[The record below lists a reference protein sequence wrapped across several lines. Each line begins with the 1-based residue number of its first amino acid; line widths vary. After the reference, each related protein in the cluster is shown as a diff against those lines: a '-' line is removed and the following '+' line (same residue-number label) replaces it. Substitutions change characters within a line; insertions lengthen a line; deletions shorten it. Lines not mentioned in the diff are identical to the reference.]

1 MSQAE
6 QTWAVRLG
14 RLGIAARGIVF
25 GIIGLFLIQA
35 AKQSDASQAKGF
47 GEALASLEQQPFGPW
62 VLGLV
67 ALGLIAYGIYSV
79 VEARY
84 RRILPS

>member
-1 MSQAE
+1 MSNNE

-25 GIIGLFLIQA
+25 TVIGFFLIQA

-47 GEALASLEQQPFGPW
+47 GEALASLEQNPFGPW
-62 VLGLV
+62 ILGLV
-67 ALGLIAYGIYSV
+67 ALGLISYGIYSV

-84 RRILPS
+84 REILH